1 VSRWNASANDTVFQ
15 PGNDARRVVTMD
27 RGARVTEAALDTA
40 ELSALL
46 GALQSLGERL
56 ARVDSAS
63 SAIEASA
70 GFIADALDAA
80 QAPELAEHLLADDL
94 ADALAL
100 EAARHAGRVGTC
112 RLSGAEPFALLFPVR
127 ALLPPFEL
135 RVFQRSRPFS
145 ELEKNV
151 AGLAASQLEVAL
163 RQRALL
169 DELRDSRAQLE
180 QSERIKSVGQLASGV
195 AHDFNNLLMV
205 ISAAAEVI
213 SDSLPSDHPC
223 ASQLGLILDTSHRA
237 AELTRKLLAFSR
249 KGRPAT
255 KPVDVHHVLDT
266 VREFLAHGID
276 RRITLHFS
284 SCDEPC
290 VLDADATQL
299 ESALL
304 NVCLNARDAM
314 PDGGRLEITT
324 RRVELDAAACATRF
338 HGCEPGWF
346 VRIDIKDTGTGMDAA
361 TLQRAFEPFFTTK
374 EPGRGTGLGLPVVL
388 ATVRD
393 HKGAVVLES
402 EAGGGTTCSILLPL
416 GEHGLAA
423 AHAGGPASRRMAALR
438 ILLVDDEPRVCLTA
452 AHLMRQLG
460 HNVQALC
467 SGEKALSHL
476 RVHSSGYDLLVLD
489 LMMPHPTGLE
499 LHRALTREGIDL
511 PTLFMSGSA
520 GPGQFEHPGVVFLPK
535 PFRQA
540 ELAQAIARAV
550 EAWQSR
556 APAAV
561 AAPRRAG

>member
-1 VSRWNASANDTVFQ
+1 MRPFHPSNV
-15 PGNDARRVVTMD
+15 ARRVVTMD
-27 RGARVTEAALDTA
+27 RGASVTQADSDTA

-46 GALQSLGERL
+46 GALHELGSTL
-56 ARVDSAS
+56 ARIDAAPA
-63 SAIEASA
+63 AIEASA
-70 GFIADALDAA
+70 GFLADALGATH
-80 QAPELAEHLLADDL
+80 APELAEHLLADDL
-94 ADALAL
+94 TDALAL

-112 RLSGAEPFALLFPVR
+112 RLAGSEPFALMVPVR
-127 ALLPPFEL
+127 ASLPPFEL
-135 RVFQRSRPFS
+135 LVFQRNVPFS
-145 ELEKNV
+145 ELEKSL
-151 AGLAASQLEVAL
+151 AGLAAGQLEGAL

-213 SDSLPSDHPC
+213 GDCLDSEHPC
-223 ASQLGLILDTSHRA
+223 ASQLSLILETSHRA

-249 KGRPAT
+249 KARP
-255 KPVDVHHVLDT
+255 KLEPVDVHELLDT

-276 RRITLHFS
+276 RRITLQLS
-284 SCDEPC
+284 LCDEPC
-290 VLDADATQL
+290 MLDADATQL

-314 PDGGRLEITT
+314 PDGGRLWITT
-324 RRVELDAAACATRF
+324 RRVELDAAACAERF
-338 HGCEPGWF
+338 SGCEPGWF

-416 GEHGLAA
+416 SERGVAA
-423 AHAGGPASRRMAALR
+423 AHAAGPASRRMAALR

-489 LMMPHPTGLE
+489 LTMPRPTGLE
-499 LHRALTREGIDL
+499 LHRTLTREGIDL
-511 PTLFMSGSA
+511 PTLFVSGSVGHDA
-520 GPGQFEHPGVVFLPK
+520 RDGLREHPGVVFLPK

-540 ELAQAIARAV
+540 ELAQAIAHSM

>member
-1 VSRWNASANDTVFQ
+1 
-15 PGNDARRVVTMD
+15 MD
-27 RGARVTEAALDTA
+27 RGASVTRAASDTA
-40 ELSALL
+40 ELPALL
-46 GALQSLGERL
+46 GALHELGARL
-56 ARVDSAS
+56 VRIDAAPA
-63 SAIEASA
+63 AIEESA
-70 GFIADALDAA
+70 AFLGDALGATR
-80 QAPELAEHLLADDL
+80 APELAEHLLADDL

-112 RLSGAEPFALLFPVR
+112 RLAGSEPFALLFPVR
-127 ALLPPFEL
+127 ASLPPFEL
-135 RVFQRSRPFS
+135 LVFQRSIPFS
-145 ELEKNV
+145 ELEKSV
-151 AGLAASQLEVAL
+151 AGLAASQLEGAL

-180 QSERIKSVGQLASGV
+180 QSERIKSVGQLASGI

-213 SDSLPSDHPC
+213 SDSLPSEHPC
-223 ASQLGLILDTSHRA
+223 ASQLGLVLDTSHRA

-249 KGRPAT
+249 KGRP
-255 KPVDVHHVLDT
+255 KLEPVDVHEVLDT

-276 RRITLHFS
+276 RRITLQLS
-284 SCDEPC
+284 PCDEPC
-290 VLDADATQL
+290 MLDADATQL

-314 PDGGRLEITT
+314 PDGGRLAITT
-324 RRVELDAAACATRF
+324 RRVELDAAACAARF

-393 HKGAVVLES
+393 HKGTVVLES

-416 GEHGLAA
+416 GELGVAA
-423 AHAGGPASRRMAALR
+423 THSGGPASRRMAALR

-489 LMMPHPTGLE
+489 LVMPRPNGLE
-499 LHRALTREGIDL
+499 LHRTLTREGIDL
-511 PTLFMSGSA
+511 PTLFVSGSVDIDV
-520 GPGQFEHPGVVFLPK
+520 GDGLRDRPGIVFLPK

-540 ELAQAIARAV
+540 ELAQAIAQSV

-556 APAAV
+556 ASAVV

>member
-1 VSRWNASANDTVFQ
+1 
-15 PGNDARRVVTMD
+15 
-27 RGARVTEAALDTA
+27 VTEAALDTA
-40 ELSALL
+40 GLSARL
-46 GALQSLGERL
+46 GALQALGERL
-56 ARVDSAS
+56 ARVDAVSA
-63 SAIEASA
+63 AIEASA
-70 GFIADALDAA
+70 SFLADALGATH
-80 QAPELAEHLLADDL
+80 APELAEHLLADDL
-94 ADALAL
+94 ADSLAL

-112 RLSGAEPFALLFPVR
+112 RLAGAEPFALLFPVR

-135 RVFQRSRPFS
+135 QVFQRSIPFS

-151 AGLAASQLEVAL
+151 AGLAASQLEAAL
-163 RQRALL
+163 RQRALV

-213 SDSLPSDHPC
+213 GDSLPSDHPC

-276 RRITLHFS
+276 RRITLQFS

-290 VLDADATQL
+290 MLDADATQL

-338 HGCEPGWF
+338 QGCEPGWF

-393 HKGAVVLES
+393 HKGAVVLDS

-416 GEHGLAA
+416 GEPGFGA

-467 SGEKALSHL
+467 SSEKALSHL

-489 LMMPHPTGLE
+489 LMMPRPTGLE
-499 LHRALTREGIDL
+499 LHRALRREGIDL

-520 GPGQFEHPGVVFLPK
+520 GPGQVEQPGIVFLPK

-540 ELAQAIARAV
+540 ELAQAIARSV

-556 APAAV
+556 APAV